1 MIVNHHSS
9 VTDSFALNTCCSSL
23 EIHVGRQT
31 LTAAVH
37 LRSTSQV
44 SADHLGKW
52 LHVPVCFLSLP
63 AAFSNFFDSQC
74 LLLGTGIFLS
84 SNSTQQLGIP
94 APPSQI
100 STRSSSKSS
109 TTSSFT
115 IRSLFSFAA
124 MSTANLQFLDK
135 PGVAQSDYFPVED
148 FIVQR
153 STWRVLCSKTIS
165 SSIDTRSSRF

>member
-44 SADHLGKW
+44 SVDLDGLHSHLGK
-52 LHVPVCFLSLP
+52 LSHVPVCFLSLP

-84 SNSTQQLGIP
+84 SNST
-94 APPSQI
+94 
-100 STRSSSKSS
+100 
-109 TTSSFT
+109 
-115 IRSLFSFAA
+115 
-124 MSTANLQFLDK
+124 
-135 PGVAQSDYFPVED
+135 
-148 FIVQR
+148 
-153 STWRVLCSKTIS
+153 
-165 SSIDTRSSRF
+165 